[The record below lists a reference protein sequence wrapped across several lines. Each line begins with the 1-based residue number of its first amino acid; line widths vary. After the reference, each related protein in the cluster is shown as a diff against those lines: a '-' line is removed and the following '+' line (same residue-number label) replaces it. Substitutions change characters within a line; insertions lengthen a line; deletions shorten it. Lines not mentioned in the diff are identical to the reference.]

1 MACSK
6 GLWVLKHS
14 ELRTPN
20 PLPIIPQ
27 KCSVFA
33 LVQVQNKSMTQNRQ
47 GIDELMAAERQAADI
62 IATARL
68 LKKQRRTQADQ
79 DALTEIDAYK
89 EKKTQE
95 FDVVKTKGEGGQ
107 DESLQALAADAKQ
120 VCERLDNEFKANKD
134 KTTDMLVKYVT
145 NGLL

>member
-1 MACSK
+1 MDGFRGQEAKS
-6 GLWVLKHS
+6 GLNSWHPIFAAAILPPTH
-14 ELRTPN
+14 LN
-20 PLPIIPQ
+20 PGP
-27 KCSVFA
+27 K
-33 LVQVQNKSMTQNRQ
+33 NKSMTQNRQ

-95 FDVVKTKGEGGQ
+95 FDVVKTTGEGGQ